1 MGLFGLDLSERR
13 HVDTIGLDFADFT
26 CNFLTIRQERRTMK
40 FSLFIVT
47 ALMAFSAY
55 ADEVTKEEGVLVLTT
70 KNFDAVIAENEYVL
84 VEFYAPWCGHCKSL
98 APEYAKAAEQLAS
111 DGSEV
116 LLVKVD
122 ATIHGE
128 LAKEFGAGGY
138 PTLKW
143 FKGSDRSSPVDYKG
157 GRKSDEIISWVTKKS
172 GPACIPVNG
181 AEAAEKFRDDNEVV
195 VVGFVAAD
203 DAVFNAA
210 GDSFDDINFGVL
222 DADAAKALDV
232 AEGKMA
238 LLKNFDDKRAD
249 FTGATKEELISFV
262 GTEQLALVNEFSDKT
277 APKIFGGDLKQHN
290 LLFAAKS
297 ASDFDTIQAAFAESA
312 KSFKGKLLFVLVDC
326 DVEDN
331 KRVMEFCG
339 ITEENCPDMR
349 VINMEKNMA
358 KYAPEKSDLS
368 AEGVKAFVN
377 GVLDGSIKRHLK
389 SEEVP
394 DNSENAVKVIVGK
407 NFNDLVLDPTK
418 NVFVEFYAPW
428 CGHCK
433 SLAPIWDELG
443 EKYEDHPNIVI
454 AKSDATA
461 NEFETVEVQGFPTLK
476 FFPAGGEMQDY
487 NGGRTLDDFVKFLEP
502 EGAAEAEEDE
512 AEDDGHDEL

>member
-1 MGLFGLDLSERR
+1 MGETEESVIVG
-13 HVDTIGLDFADFT
+13 TAD
-26 CNFLTIRQERRTMK
+26 NF
-40 FSLFIVT
+40 
-47 ALMAFSAY
+47 
-55 ADEVTKEEGVLVLTT
+55 DGVLAAS
-70 KNFDAVIAENEYVL
+70 NHVL

-98 APEYAKAAEQLAS
+98 APEYAKAAEQLEK
-111 DGSEV
+111 DGSDI

-128 LAKEFGAGGY
+128 LAKEFGVGGY

-143 FKGSDRSSPVDYKG
+143 FKGSDRAAPVDYKG
-157 GRKSDEIISWVTKKS
+157 GQKADEIVSWVTKKS
-172 GPACIPVNG
+172 GPPAVPVNG
-181 AEAAEKFRDDNEVV
+181 AEAAEKFRDDNEVA

-210 GDSFDDINFGVL
+210 GDMFDDVPFGVL

-232 AEGKMA
+232 AEGKIA
-238 LLKNFDDKRAD
+238 LLKQFDDKRAD
-249 FTGATKEELISFV
+249 FDGEGKDALASFV
-262 GTEQLALVNEFSDKT
+262 KLEQLALVNEFSDKT

-297 ASDFDTIQAAFAESA
+297 AADYDTIIAQYTEAA
-312 KSFKGKLLFVLVDC
+312 KGFKGKLLFVLVDC

-331 KRVMEFCG
+331 KRVMEFFG

-358 KYAPEKSDLS
+358 KFAPEKSDLS

-394 DNSENAVKVIVGK
+394 DNSENAVKVVVGK

-443 EKYEDHPNIVI
+443 EKYKDHPNIVI

-461 NEFETVEVQGFPTLK
+461 NEFEDVEVQGFPTLK
-476 FFPAGGEMQDY
+476 YFPAGEGAEMQDY

-502 EGAAEAEEDE
+502 EAAEDDAEEDDSEEE
-512 AEDDGHDEL
+512 AADAKKDEL

>member
-1 MGLFGLDLSERR
+1 
-13 HVDTIGLDFADFT
+13 
-26 CNFLTIRQERRTMK
+26 MK
-40 FSLFIVT
+40 FLLVGLLAASVFGHDFETEESVIVG
-47 ALMAFSAY
+47 SA
-55 ADEVTKEEGVLVLTT
+55 D
-70 KNFDAVIAENEYVL
+70 NFDDVLAASSHVL

-98 APEYAKAAEQLAS
+98 APEYAKAAQQLEK
-111 DGSEV
+111 DGSNV

-122 ATIHGE
+122 ATVHGE
-128 LAKEFGAGGY
+128 LAKEFGVGGY

-143 FKGSDRSSPVDYKG
+143 FKGDRKNPMDYKG
-157 GRKSDEIISWVTKKS
+157 GRKEAEIVSWVTKKS
-172 GPACIPVNG
+172 GPPAVPVEG
-181 AEAAEKFRDDNEVV
+181 ADAATKFKTDNEVA
-195 VVGFVAAD
+195 VVGFVSGD
-203 DAVFNAA
+203 KLDAFNAA
-210 GDSFDDINFGVL
+210 GDSFDDVPFGVL
-222 DADAAKALDV
+222 DADAAAALEV
-232 AEGKMA
+232 AEGQVA
-238 LLKNFDDKRAD
+238 LLKQFDDGRVNFDGEGSEA
-249 FTGATKEELISFV
+249 LIAFV
-262 GTEQLALVNEFSDKT
+262 KAEQLPLVNEFSDKT

-297 ASDFDTIQAAFAESA
+297 ASDYDTIAAAYAEAA

-331 KRVMEFCG
+331 KRVMEFFG

-358 KYAPEKSDLS
+358 KYAPESADLTT
-368 AEGVKAFVN
+368 AGITGFVN
-377 GVLDGSIKRHLK
+377 GVLDGTIKRHLK

-394 DNSENAVKVIVGK
+394 DNSDNAVKVVVGK
-407 NFNDLVLDPTK
+407 NFDELVMDPTK

-433 SLAPIWDELG
+433 SLAPVWEELG
-443 EKYEDHPNIVI
+443 EKYKDHPNIVI

-502 EGAAEAEEDE
+502 EGAAEESEDAEE
-512 AEDDGHDEL
+512 DGHDEL

>member
-1 MGLFGLDLSERR
+1 MKFFLMALLGSAL
-13 HVDTIGLDFADFT
+13 ADF
-26 CNFLTIRQERRTMK
+26 EK
-40 FSLFIVT
+40 EGGVIVGT
-47 ALMAFSAY
+47 A
-55 ADEVTKEEGVLVLTT
+55 D
-70 KNFDAVIAENEYVL
+70 NFDDVL
-84 VEFYAPWCGHCKSL
+84 AASDHVLAEFYAPWCGHCKSL
-98 APEYAKAAEQLAS
+98 APEYEKAAQQLEK
-111 DGSEV
+111 DGSSV
-116 LLVKVD
+116 LLVKID
-122 ATIHGE
+122 ATVHGD
-128 LAKEFGAGGY
+128 LAKEFGVGGY

-143 FKGSDRSSPVDYKG
+143 FKSGDRKNPMDYKG
-157 GRKSDEIISWVTKKS
+157 GRKEAEIVSWVTKKS
-172 GPACIPVNG
+172 GPPAVDVNG
-181 AEAAEKFRDDNEVV
+181 ADAANKFKEDNEVA
-195 VVGFVAAD
+195 VVGFVSGDALAA
-203 DAVFNAA
+203 FNGA
-210 GDSFDDINFGVL
+210 GDSFDDVPFGIL
-222 DADAAKALDV
+222 DADAAAALEV
-232 AEGKMA
+232 AEGQIA
-238 LLKNFDDKRAD
+238 LFKQFDEGRVNFEGE
-249 FTGATKEELISFV
+249 GAEALTKFV
-262 GTEQLALVNEFSDKT
+262 KEEQLALVNEFSDKT

-297 ASDFDTIQAAFAESA
+297 AADFDTILADYTTAA
-312 KSFKGKLLFVLVDC
+312 KDFKGKLLFVLVDC

-331 KRVMEFCG
+331 KRVMEFFG

-358 KYAPEKSDLS
+358 KFAPEKSDLS

-394 DNSENAVKVIVGK
+394 DNSENAVKVVVGK

-443 EKYEDHPNIVI
+443 EKYKDHPNIVI

-461 NEFETVEVQGFPTLK
+461 NEFEDVEVQGFPTLK
-476 FFPAGGEMQDY
+476 YFPAGGEMQDY

-502 EGAAEAEEDE
+502 EGAAEAEEADE
-512 AEDDGHDEL
+512 AEEEGHDEL

>member
-1 MGLFGLDLSERR
+1 MGVRFRLSNR
-13 HVDTIGLDFADFT
+13 
-26 CNFLTIRQERRTMK
+26 MK
-40 FSLFIVT
+40 FLLVGLLAASVFGHDFETEESVIVG
-47 ALMAFSAY
+47 SADNFY
-55 ADEVTKEEGVLVLTT
+55 DVL
-70 KNFDAVIAENEYVL
+70 AASSHVL

-98 APEYAKAAEQLAS
+98 APE
-111 DGSEV
+111 
-116 LLVKVD
+116 
-122 ATIHGE
+122 
-128 LAKEFGAGGY
+128 FGVGGY

-143 FKGSDRSSPVDYKG
+143 FKGDRKNAMDYKG
-157 GRKSDEIISWVTKKS
+157 GRKEAEIVSWVTKKS
-172 GPACIPVNG
+172 GPPAVPVEG
-181 AEAAEKFRDDNEVV
+181 ADAATKFKTDNEVA
-195 VVGFVAAD
+195 VVGFVSGD
-203 DAVFNAA
+203 KLDAFNAA
-210 GDSFDDINFGVL
+210 GDSFDDVPFGVL
-222 DADAAKALDV
+222 DADAAAALEV
-232 AEGKMA
+232 AEGQVA
-238 LLKNFDDKRAD
+238 LLKQFDDGRVNFDGEGSEALV
-249 FTGATKEELISFV
+249 AFV
-262 GTEQLALVNEFSDKT
+262 KAEQLPLVNEFSDKT

-297 ASDFDTIQAAFAESA
+297 ASDYDTIAAAYAESA

-331 KRVMEFCG
+331 KRVMEFFG

-358 KYAPEKSDLS
+358 KYAPEAADLTT
-368 AEGVKAFVN
+368 AGITGFVN
-377 GVLDGSIKRHLK
+377 GVLDGTIKRHLK

-394 DNSENAVKVIVGK
+394 DNSDNAVKVIVGK
-407 NFNDLVLDPTK
+407 NFDELVMDPTK

-433 SLAPIWDELG
+433 SLAPVWEELG
-443 EKYEDHPNIVI
+443 EKYKDHPNIVI

-502 EGAAEAEEDE
+502 EGAAEDSEDAEAGD
-512 AEDDGHDEL
+512 HDEL

>member
-1 MGLFGLDLSERR
+1 
-13 HVDTIGLDFADFT
+13 
-26 CNFLTIRQERRTMK
+26 MK
-40 FSLFIVT
+40 FLLVGLLASVFGHDFETEESVIVGT
-47 ALMAFSAY
+47 ADNF
-55 ADEVTKEEGVLVLTT
+55 DGVLAAS
-70 KNFDAVIAENEYVL
+70 NHVL

-98 APEYAKAAEQLAS
+98 APEYAKAAQQLEK
-111 DGSEV
+111 DGSSV

-122 ATIHGE
+122 ATVHGE
-128 LAKEFGAGGY
+128 LAKEFGVGGY

-143 FKGSDRSSPVDYKG
+143 FKNNDRKNPMDYKG
-157 GRKSDEIISWVTKKS
+157 GRKEAEIVSWVTKKS
-172 GPACIPVNG
+172 GPPAVPVEG
-181 AEAAEKFRDDNEVV
+181 ADAATKFKTDNEVA
-195 VVGFVAAD
+195 VVGFVSGD
-203 DAVFNAA
+203 KLDAFNAA
-210 GDSFDDINFGVL
+210 GDSFDDVPFGVL
-222 DADAAKALDV
+222 DADAAAALEV
-232 AEGKMA
+232 AEGQVA
-238 LLKNFDDKRAD
+238 LLKQFDDGRVNFDGEGSDA
-249 FTGATKEELISFV
+249 LIAFV
-262 GTEQLALVNEFSDKT
+262 KAEQLPLVNEFSDKT

-297 ASDFDTIQAAFAESA
+297 ASDYDTIYAAYSEAA

-331 KRVMEFCG
+331 KRVMEFFG

-358 KYAPEKSDLS
+358 KYAPESADLTT
-368 AEGVKAFVN
+368 AGITGFVN
-377 GVLDGSIKRHLK
+377 GVLDGTIKRHLK

-394 DNSENAVKVIVGK
+394 DNSDNAVKVVVGK
-407 NFNDLVLDPTK
+407 NFDELVMDPTK

-433 SLAPIWDELG
+433 SLAPVWDELG
-443 EKYEDHPNIVI
+443 EKYKDHPNIVI

-502 EGAAEAEEDE
+502 EGAAEDSEDAEE
-512 AEDDGHDEL
+512 DGHDEL

>member
-1 MGLFGLDLSERR
+1 
-13 HVDTIGLDFADFT
+13 
-26 CNFLTIRQERRTMK
+26 MK
-40 FSLFIVT
+40 FLLVGLLAASVFGHDFETEESVIVG
-47 ALMAFSAY
+47 SA
-55 ADEVTKEEGVLVLTT
+55 D
-70 KNFDAVIAENEYVL
+70 NFDDILAASGHVL

-98 APEYAKAAEQLAS
+98 APEYAKAAQQLEK
-111 DGSEV
+111 DGSSA

-122 ATIHGE
+122 ATVHGE
-128 LAKEFGAGGY
+128 LAKEFGVGGY

-143 FKGSDRSSPVDYKG
+143 FKGDRKNPMDYKG
-157 GRKSDEIISWVTKKS
+157 GRKEAEIVSWVTKKS
-172 GPACIPVNG
+172 GPPAVPVEG
-181 AEAAEKFRDDNEVV
+181 ADAATKFKTDNEVA
-195 VVGFVAAD
+195 VVGFVSGD
-203 DAVFNAA
+203 KLDVFNAA
-210 GDSFDDINFGVL
+210 GDSFDDVPFGVL
-222 DADAAKALDV
+222 DADAAAALEV
-232 AEGKMA
+232 AEGQVA
-238 LLKNFDDKRAD
+238 LLKQFDDGRVNFDGEGSEA
-249 FTGATKEELISFV
+249 LIAFV
-262 GTEQLALVNEFSDKT
+262 KAEQLPLVNEFSDKT

-297 ASDFDTIQAAFAESA
+297 ASDYDTIFAAYSEAA

-331 KRVMEFCG
+331 KRVMEFFG

-358 KYAPEKSDLS
+358 KYAPESADLTT
-368 AEGVKAFVN
+368 AGITGFVN
-377 GVLDGSIKRHLK
+377 GVLDGTIKRHLK

-394 DNSENAVKVIVGK
+394 DNSDNAVKVVVGK
-407 NFNDLVLDPTK
+407 NFDELVMDPTK

-433 SLAPIWDELG
+433 SLAPVWEELG
-443 EKYEDHPNIVI
+443 EKYKDHPNIVI

-502 EGAAEAEEDE
+502 EGAGEDSEEAEE
-512 AEDDGHDEL
+512 DGHDEL